1 MLSRLVI
8 TFLPRSKCHLISDRQ
23 ILLSWCKSNCN
34 FALLNFARYSNIFLN
49 KYGYITYHF
58 NPHFSF
64 YILLL
69 MILLAVINNAFD
81 PGTANKR
88 TVQWWFKKF
97 FKGNESLG
105 DEEGEQW
112 PAIGS
117 CQWPI
122 ERIIEAN
129 PLRTAGEVAEEL
141 KIEHPMLIRYLKQ
154 IEKLKKLDKWV
165 PHELTKYLKKK
176 LLFWSVIF
184 SYSKQQKWTIF
195 WLDYDAWPKV
205 DFI

>member
-1 MLSRLVI
+1 
-8 TFLPRSKCHLISDRQ
+8 
-23 ILLSWCKSNCN
+23 
-34 FALLNFARYSNIFLN
+34 
-49 KYGYITYHF
+49 
-58 NPHFSF
+58 
-64 YILLL
+64 

-81 PGTANKR
+81 PWTANKR

-129 PLRTAGEVAEEL
+129 LLRTAGEVAEEL